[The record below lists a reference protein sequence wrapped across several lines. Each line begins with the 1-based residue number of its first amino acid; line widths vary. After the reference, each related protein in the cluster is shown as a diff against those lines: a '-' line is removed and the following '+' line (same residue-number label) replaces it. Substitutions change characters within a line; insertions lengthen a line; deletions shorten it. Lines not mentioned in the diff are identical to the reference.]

1 MDYFTFE
8 LHSFNS
14 LSVDEI
20 WTPNL
25 FVKSFADLSTPF
37 SDFTAS
43 SGSEFLEDAAVEL
56 RVSFNAELQ

>member
-1 MDYFTFE
+1 MDCFTFE
-8 LHSFNS
+8 LHSVDS

-25 FVKSFADLSTPF
+25 SAKSFADLSTPF

-43 SGSEFLEDAAVEL
+43 SESEFLEDAAVEL
-56 RVSFNAELQ
+56 RVSFNAERQ